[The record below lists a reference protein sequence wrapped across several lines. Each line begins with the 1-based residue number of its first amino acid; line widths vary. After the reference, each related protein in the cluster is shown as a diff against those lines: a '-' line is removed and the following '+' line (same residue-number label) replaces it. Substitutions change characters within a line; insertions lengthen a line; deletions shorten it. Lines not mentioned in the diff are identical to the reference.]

1 MGKVAARLTCVVAVA
16 AYADLGTGY
25 ICTDKAYDEGGYE
38 PSATKVGRGS
48 EAQLKEAIV
57 DLLRGKTMQIR

>member
-1 MGKVAARLTCVVAVA
+1 VAVA

-38 PSATKVGRGS
+38 PSATKVARGS
-48 EAQLKEAIV
+48 EALLKAAIV
-57 DLLRGKTMQIR
+57 ELLGGNRLRSK